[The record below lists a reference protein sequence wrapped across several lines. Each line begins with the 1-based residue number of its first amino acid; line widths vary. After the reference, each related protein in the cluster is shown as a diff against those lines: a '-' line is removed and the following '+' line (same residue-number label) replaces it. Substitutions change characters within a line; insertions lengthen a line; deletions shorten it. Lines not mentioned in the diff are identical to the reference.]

1 MLRFNKGV
9 SISLELTSAAE
20 TNAFLKGDL
29 VRFYVDFRVTD
40 LVIRGTLGIDS
51 TA

>member
-1 MLRFNKGV
+1 MLRFDEGV
-9 SISLELTSAAE
+9 STSLELTSAARVD
-20 TNAFLKGDL
+20 ALLKGDL
-29 VRFYVDFRVTD
+29 VRFCVDFRVTG